1 MHLSLPLSAT
11 QKSLVI
17 ETWETVEQHK
27 NNVGKK
33 TFLRFFQQNPDY
45 QKLFPEF
52 RDVDPSELQNTSA
65 LYGHAK
71 RVMKAVENAVSSL
84 DDGFGFAGYLEEL
97 GRRHKSRA
105 LKPMYLDAM
114 QEALMCTLKELL
126 NHQWTLETEE
136 AWNKLFRFISTTM
149 IKGLQSP

>member
-1 MHLSLPLSAT
+1 MISMLKITIYITFRIKCDFVRKGRLTGVVVISPLYFR
-11 QKSLVI
+11 L
-17 ETWETVEQHK
+17 
-27 NNVGKK
+27 
-33 TFLRFFQQNPDY
+33 FRFFQQNPDY

-105 LKPMYLDAM
+105 LKPMYLDVRNRHY
-114 QEALMCTLKELL
+114 L
-126 NHQWTLETEE
+126 
-136 AWNKLFRFISTTM
+136 NKLM
-149 IKGLQSP
+149 H